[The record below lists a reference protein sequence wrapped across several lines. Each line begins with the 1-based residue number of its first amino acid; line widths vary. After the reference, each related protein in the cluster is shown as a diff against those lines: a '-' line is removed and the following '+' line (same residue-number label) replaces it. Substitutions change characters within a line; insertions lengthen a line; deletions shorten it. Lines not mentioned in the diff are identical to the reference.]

1 MCFLCAVVS
10 KALKSIVFLYLYCI
24 KFKIVILFDLLNKKN
39 QYKTY
44 TADKV

>member
-10 KALKSIVFLYLYCI
+10 KALKNVFFYTCIVLNV
-24 KFKIVILFDLLNKKN
+24 KIVILFNLLNKKK